1 MNTEMKYYG
10 NEENYPKY
18 EDYDAIN
25 VNKIK
30 DIPID
35 YDGVMGVP
43 ITFLTKYNPN
53 QFEIIDCCEPC
64 IDLEK
69 AKLNPKFKS
78 YPSRQKMYEG
88 KLCQKTYHRILIK
101 RK

>member
-25 VNKIK
+25 VNHKKYIPK
-30 DIPID
+30 DYYSTI
-35 YDGVMGVP
+35 GVP
-43 ITFLTKYNPN
+43 ITFLQDLSPN
-53 QFEIIDCCEPC
+53 QFEIIGCCEPC